1 MKYAWIKKHRGEFT
15 VLSMCR
21 FLQVSQSAY
30 YGWLHRVPSF
40 REREDEQ
47 LSGIV
52 KNAFEKSRNTY
63 GTRRLKIAVSHQGR
77 SVGRRRISRLM
88 KEAGL
93 VCKTIRRF
101 KATTNSKHELPIAP
115 NYLDRQFA
123 IDQINQVYAGDITYI
138 HTLEG
143 WLYLAVVIDL
153 FSRQVVGWSMAA
165 HMKAQLVNDA
175 LLMAIW
181 KRKPEKGLLWHTDRG
196 SQYASE
202 SHRQLLKQ
210 HGIQQSMSRKG
221 NCWDNA
227 VSESFFHTLK
237 TELIHHQTFHS
248 REEAKQIVFEYI
260 EVFYNRQRLHSANEY
275 ISPVDFELLQNA
287 A

>member
-1 MKYAWIKKHRGEFT
+1 
-15 VLSMCR
+15 
-21 FLQVSQSAY
+21 
-30 YGWLHRVPSF
+30 
-40 REREDEQ
+40 
-47 LSGIV
+47 
-52 KNAFEKSRNTY
+52 
-63 GTRRLKIAVSHQGR
+63 
-77 SVGRRRISRLM
+77 M

-93 VCKTIRRF
+93 ACKTKRRF

-115 NYLDRQFA
+115 NYLDRQFSVV
-123 IDQINQVYAGDITYI
+123 QINQVYVGDITYI

-153 FSRQVVGWSMAA
+153 FSRQVVGWSMTA
-165 HMKAQLVNDA
+165 HMKTQLVNDA
-175 LLMAIW
+175 FQMAIW
-181 KRKPEKGLLWHTDRG
+181 KRKPDKGLLWHTDRG

-210 HGIQQSMSRKG
+210 HSIQQSMSRKG

-227 VSESFFHTLK
+227 VSESFLHTLK

-248 REEAKQIVFEYI
+248 REEAKQAVFEYI
-260 EVFYNRQRLHSANEY
+260 EVFYNRERLHSANGY
-275 ISPVDFELLQNA
+275 ISPVDFELQQNA